1 MLGDSGQSIRPEL
14 SPELENHVGHELITT
29 DGTTLLGADDKAGV
43 AEIMAAAAYLV
54 AHPEVPHGT
63 VKIAFNPDEEIG
75 RGVVHF
81 PVESFGAVAAYTVDG
96 STAGELQTET
106 FSGAQVRM
114 RIHGR
119 AIHPGWASG
128 ELVNAIK
135 IAGQILARLPQDSL
149 SPETT
154 EGREGYVHPVLLEG
168 DSSEVELRFIVRDFD
183 DDRLAEHI
191 AFLSGLADDVC
202 ATEPRC
208 TVEVEHRI
216 QYRNP
221 RAALERYPQIG
232 AHLEEAIRRV
242 GLEPKQTAIRGGTD
256 GSALTE
262 MGLPSAN
269 IFTGGHDA
277 HSGLYCPARRSHDS
291 LATGARGAPGVTQM
305 SGGYSGLV
313 EPLLDRLGRPLETLR
328 ISITDRCNFR
338 CVYCMPKEVF
348 GRDYAFLE
356 RRELLTLE
364 ELARVVGIF
373 AGLGVRTVRIT
384 GGEPLV
390 RRNVEHLVEL
400 LAAIHT
406 PDGDKLELALTT
418 NGSALAQKASALAAA
433 GLSRVTVSLDSLD
446 DAAFRAMN
454 DVDFPVQRVLEGI
467 DAAAAAGLPV
477 KVNAVVK
484 RGANDGDVLA
494 LAEHFRGSGHVL
506 RFIEYM
512 DVGSTNGWRLEDVV
526 SAEEII
532 LRIGER
538 WPLEPVAAERPD
550 ATARR
555 WRYVDGAGEVGVVAS
570 VTQPF
575 CGGCSRARLSAEGRL
590 YTCLFA
596 ARGHDLRAPLRLGAS
611 DEELTEQ
618 LRALWT
624 RRTDRYSELRTAET
638 ASLPKVEMSY
648 IGG

>member
-1 MLGDSGQSIRPEL
+1 VCGPSS
-14 SPELENHVGHELITT
+14 N
-29 DGTTLLGADDKAGV
+29 
-43 AEIMAAAAYLV
+43 
-54 AHPEVPHGT
+54 AHT
-63 VKIAFNPDEEIG
+63 EE
-75 RGVVHF
+75 
-81 PVESFGAVAAYTVDG
+81 
-96 STAGELQTET
+96 
-106 FSGAQVRM
+106 M
-114 RIHGR
+114 
-119 AIHPGWASG
+119 
-128 ELVNAIK
+128 
-135 IAGQILARLPQDSL
+135 
-149 SPETT
+149 
-154 EGREGYVHPVLLEG
+154 
-168 DSSEVELRFIVRDFD
+168 
-183 DDRLAEHI
+183 
-191 AFLSGLADDVC
+191 
-202 ATEPRC
+202 
-208 TVEVEHRI
+208 
-216 QYRNP
+216 
-221 RAALERYPQIG
+221 
-232 AHLEEAIRRV
+232 
-242 GLEPKQTAIRGGTD
+242 
-256 GSALTE
+256 
-262 MGLPSAN
+262 
-269 IFTGGHDA
+269 
-277 HSGLYCPARRSHDS
+277 
-291 LATGARGAPGVTQM
+291 
-305 SGGYSGLV
+305 

-348 GRDYAFLE
+348 GRDHAFLE
-356 RRELLTLE
+356 RRELLTFE
-364 ELARVVGIF
+364 ELARAAGIF
-373 AGLGVRTVRIT
+373 AGLGVRTIRVT

-400 LAAIHT
+400 LAAIER
-406 PDGDKLELALTT
+406 PDGGRLELALTT
-418 NGSALAQKASALAAA
+418 NGSVLAQKAEALAAA

-477 KVNAVVK
+477 KINAVVK
-484 RGANDGDVLA
+484 RGANDGDLLA

-526 SAEEII
+526 SAEEIVR
-532 LRIGER
+532 RISER
-538 WPLEPVAAERPD
+538 WPLEPVAAEGPD

-555 WRYVDGAGEVGVVAS
+555 WRYLDGTGEIGVIAS

-590 YTCLFA
+590 YTCLFG

-618 LRALWT
+618 LRSIWA